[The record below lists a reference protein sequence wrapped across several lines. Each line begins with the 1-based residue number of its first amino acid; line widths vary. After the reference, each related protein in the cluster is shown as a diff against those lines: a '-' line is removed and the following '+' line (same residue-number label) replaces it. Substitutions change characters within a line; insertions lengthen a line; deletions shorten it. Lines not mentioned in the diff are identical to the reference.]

1 MSMSLADGLAAAGV
15 DFVAA
20 FPSSTMSPAQRRI
33 AEDAR
38 FQCVFPSNEGEGVA
52 ICAGAWMAG
61 KRPALIMENSGL
73 SVIPY
78 QIVRLNAAFEVPLLI
93 VLDYRGDIGDGNWW
107 AVPFGWSAEPLLGAL
122 RVPYAIA
129 SSLEEIPPLLAR
141 LMRTS
146 LHSKY
151 PAALLLRYGMNVE

>member
-1 MSMSLADGLAAAGV
+1 MTVSLADGLAAAGV

-33 AEDAR
+33 EADPR

-52 ICAGAWMAG
+52 ICAGAWLAG
-61 KRPALIMENSGL
+61 KRPAIVMENSGL

-107 AVPFGWSAEPLLGAL
+107 AVPFGWSAEPLLDAL

-129 SSLEEIPPLLAR
+129 ERAEDIDALLAR
-141 LMRTS
+141 LMRTT

-151 PAALLLRYGMNVE
+151 PAALLLRYGISVD